1 MKHLL
6 RALGQRNFRIYFL
19 GQSASFVGTWMQ
31 QIALAW
37 LVYRLTGSPFML
49 GLVTFAGNIP
59 ILFLAPFGGVWSDRL
74 NRRRAMLLTQAL
86 SLSQAAVLAGLTF
99 AGLVEEWHLLAA
111 AAFLGIVNALD
122 TPLRQAFLLELV
134 GSREDLPNAIAL
146 NSLMMNASRLVG
158 PALAGLVLAAAGEAW
173 CFLLNAASYLAMLA
187 ALAAMRLAAPA
198 RPRAAQDWLGG
209 LAEAVRFAR
218 DCAPCRYLLGLV
230 GLVSFVAT
238 PYASLMPV
246 FARDL
251 LGGDARTLGLLVG
264 ASGAGAIAGGLY
276 LAGRHG
282 VAGLERLIAG
292 AAFSAGIGLL
302 LFSQSGSLGL
312 SLVLLPLVGFGIIT
326 VAASAN
332 TILQLIAPDAMRGRL
347 VSLHIA
353 AFLGMMPL
361 GSLVFGLLAERF
373 GAPTTVAAGGLFCLV
388 GAAGFASRLGSMRS
402 LLAPHYARRRD

>member
-6 RALGQRNFRIYFL
+6 RALGQRNFRLYFI

-86 SLSQAAVLAGLTF
+86 SLLQAAVLAGLTF
-99 AGLVEEWHLLAA
+99 AGLVEVWHLLAA
-111 AAFLGIVNALD
+111 AAFLGVVNAFD
-122 TPLRQAFLLELV
+122 TPLRQAFLLEMV
-134 GSREDLPNAIAL
+134 GSREHLPNAIAL
-146 NSLMMNASRLVG
+146 NSLMMNASRLIG

-173 CFLLNAASYLAMLA
+173 CFLLNATSYLAMLA
-187 ALAAMRLAAPA
+187 ALAAMRLEAPG
-198 RPRAAQDWLGG
+198 PRRAVQNWLGG
-209 LAEAVRFAR
+209 LTEAVRFAW
-218 DCAPCRYLLGLV
+218 DFAPSRYLIGLV
-230 GLVSFVAT
+230 ALVSFVAT

-264 ASGAGAIAGGLY
+264 ASGAGAMAGVLH
-276 LAGRHG
+276 LAGRR
-282 VAGLERLIAG
+282 VSDGLERLIA
-292 AAFSAGIGLL
+292 AAACSAGIGLV
-302 LFSQSGSLGL
+302 LFSQSGMLWL
-312 SLVLLPLVGFGIIT
+312 SLALLPLVGFGIIT
-326 VAASAN
+326 VAASTN
-332 TILQLIAPDAMRGRL
+332 TILQLVAPDAMRGRL

-353 AFLGMMPL
+353 AFLGVMPL
-361 GSLVFGLLAERF
+361 GSLVFGMLAERF
-373 GAPTTVAAGGLFCLV
+373 GAAATVAAGGLACLL
-388 GAAGFASRLGSMRS
+388 GAAAFAGRLKAMRS
-402 LLAPHYARRRD
+402 LLAPHYARR